1 MSYTVLVEN
10 EANKDLQSI
19 FKYISKNDS
28 SVKAKKFILELSK
41 KIESLNSI
49 PYRCRG
55 SYYSDDTNT
64 RDLIY
69 KGYTIVFKII
79 NKNVHIL
86 TIFRQHSF

>member
-41 KIESLNSI
+41 KIESLN
-49 PYRCRG
+49 
-55 SYYSDDTNT
+55 
-64 RDLIY
+64 
-69 KGYTIVFKII
+69 
-79 NKNVHIL
+79 
-86 TIFRQHSF
+86 